1 MASSI
6 SNDLYLSNL
15 QKKERQTGSNILGK
29 DDFMKILMTQLQNQ
43 DPSSPMEDKEFIS
56 QMATFSSLE
65 QMTNMSSS
73 FDKFIAQQ
81 YDNLFIQQSS
91 LIGKNVTYLQETQD
105 ESGAVKTESKESKV
119 KAILFENGEAKFQ
132 LADGNIIGSNS
143 ITKVSN
149 EDVQA
154 SK

>member
-119 KAILFENGEAKFQ
+119 KAVLFENKEAKFQ
-132 LADGNIIGSNS
+132 LADGNVIGSNS
-143 ITKVSN
+143 ITQVSN